1 MSMNSEKE
9 KWSLTDQAEEFIPDG
24 ISLKI
29 NSAKKPTDLMN
40 YEVFAGK
47 SGDSLT
53 LMNTHGWVLE
63 PDINALKNNKQIL
76 YNHHEKNIL
85 INKVKDYKNENTWKN
100 ISKSY
105 INILEEITTN
115 GKKPA
120 RL

>member
-1 MSMNSEKE
+1 M
-9 KWSLTDQAEEFIPDG
+9 
-24 ISLKI
+24 KI
-29 NSAKKPTDLMN
+29 NSVKNPTDLMSN
-40 YEVFAGK
+40 EVFAGK

-63 PDINALKNNKQIL
+63 PDINELKKNLQIL
-76 YNHHEKNIL
+76 YNHHEKKTL